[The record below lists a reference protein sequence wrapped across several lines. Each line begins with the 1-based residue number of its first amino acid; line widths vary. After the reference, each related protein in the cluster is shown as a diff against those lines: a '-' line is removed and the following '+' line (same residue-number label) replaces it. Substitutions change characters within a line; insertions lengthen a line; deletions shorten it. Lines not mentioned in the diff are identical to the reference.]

1 MKGRLQGKH
10 WRKQEGDTVLQ
21 GICIDIGETTVLE
34 KGKTYFLF
42 PNGSTHYYVSKF
54 QNKNSHFGC
63 FRKSFFQIVQKDEWS
78 PEPPADNVPSLD
90 SSKIYEAIL
99 IWREKGYH
107 ATIGSTYYL
116 RPRGTHATFYHDRN
130 LKRLGGCF
138 PLHWFTDFR
147 EINKEDT
154 ETNETIVE
162 AKVPK
167 YETEEEIPASY
178 KQTTIFDFLE

>member
-63 FRKSFFQIVQKDEWS
+63 FRKSFFQIVQEDEWS

-90 SSKIYEAIL
+90 SSKIYEA
-99 IWREKGYH
+99 REKGYH
-107 ATIGSTYYL
+107 ATTGKPLTLKLPPIEEMLAYEKGFIDGKKIDYTRSTI
-116 RPRGTHATFYHDRN
+116 D
-130 LKRLGGCF
+130 KKS
-138 PLHWFTDFR
+138 D
-147 EINKEDT
+147 
-154 ETNETIVE
+154 
-162 AKVPK
+162 
-167 YETEEEIPASY
+167 
-178 KQTTIFDFLE
+178 